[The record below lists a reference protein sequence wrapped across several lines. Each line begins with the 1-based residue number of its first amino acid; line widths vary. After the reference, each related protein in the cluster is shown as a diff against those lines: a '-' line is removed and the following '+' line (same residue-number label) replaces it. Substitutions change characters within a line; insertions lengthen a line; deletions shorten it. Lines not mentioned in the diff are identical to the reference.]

1 MDTFRP
7 RPPRPMRWFAA
18 LAAAIVALGLFAGL
32 TATAGAAGGD
42 ALQIRRVNTT
52 VPGRS
57 TLQFLYT
64 GNSSDVRGALVTDNG
79 NEVASDAPQVLAQDQ
94 KIAVAL
100 VFDTSDAMDSS
111 GALVAAKESAIK
123 WLQGRSEAEKANQ
136 LIGVY
141 TSNATAE
148 QVQSLTGDTARAVAA
163 IERVAPPAQAGE
175 NKKSAMWSTIALAA
189 NDLADKSGYQAN
201 VVVMTGASAT
211 TGASRSTA
219 NGAVANAGASVFAV
233 ELLGQGMSPG
243 ALDSMVRSNGGL
255 VFSTQTG
262 TDLGDLVSQVGTT
275 IDDQQFSIGFAAA
288 TEPGSVANLDLTI
301 GDQNARAAVVIGSE
315 VVGATSLDPEV
326 TTSAGGISFLQG
338 SLGMILLIGVVLIA
352 AVALAYGVIM
362 IFVKEDRLSTALQP
376 YDDALAHASVDTD
389 ADADGMGGLARTALV
404 QRAVALTEQVAEQRG
419 ILSRTEA
426 ALERANLPL
435 RAGEALFFYAAVVV
449 VATMLSLVVTG
460 SVILGLI
467 VGLVSALL
475 PVAIVSFLAGRR
487 RKQFMG
493 LLPDTL
499 SLLAGTLRAGY
510 SLMQG
515 VEAVS
520 QEVSEPMG
528 LELRRVI
535 TEARL
540 GRPLEEALDGVAERM
555 ASPDFAWAVMAIRIQ
570 REVGGNLSELLL
582 TVAETMVQRE
592 RLRRDV
598 AALTAEGRMS
608 AYVLIALPVGLG
620 LVMFVMNKEYTSKL
634 LNTTMGNIMLGAAVI
649 SAGVG
654 YLWMRKIINIRI

>member
-1 MDTFRP
+1 
-7 RPPRPMRWFAA
+7 
-18 LAAAIVALGLFAGL
+18 
-32 TATAGAAGGD
+32 
-42 ALQIRRVNTT
+42 
-52 VPGRS
+52 
-57 TLQFLYT
+57 
-64 GNSSDVRGALVTDNG
+64 
-79 NEVASDAPQVLAQDQ
+79 
-94 KIAVAL
+94 
-100 VFDTSDAMDSS
+100 
-111 GALVAAKESAIK
+111 
-123 WLQGRSEAEKANQ
+123 
-136 LIGVY
+136 
-141 TSNATAE
+141 
-148 QVQSLTGDTARAVAA
+148 
-163 IERVAPPAQAGE
+163 
-175 NKKSAMWSTIALAA
+175 
-189 NDLADKSGYQAN
+189 
-201 VVVMTGASAT
+201 
-211 TGASRSTA
+211 
-219 NGAVANAGASVFAV
+219 
-233 ELLGQGMSPG
+233 MSPG
-243 ALDSMVRSNGGL
+243 ALDSMVRANGGL
-255 VFSTQTG
+255 VFSTQAG

-275 IDDQQFSIGFAAA
+275 IDDQQFSIGFAAI
-288 TEPGSVANLDLTI
+288 TEVGSVANLDLTV
-301 GDQNARAAVVIGSE
+301 GDQNAKAAVVIGSE
-315 VVGATSLDPEV
+315 VVGAISLAPDV

-338 SLGMILLIGVVLIA
+338 PLGMILLIGVVLIA
-352 AVALAYGVIM
+352 AIALAYGVIM
-362 IFVKEDRLSTALQP
+362 IFVHEDRLSTALQP
-376 YDDALAHASVDTD
+376 YDDALANASVDTD
-389 ADADGMGGLARTALV
+389 DDEGMGGLARTALV

-449 VATMLSLVVTG
+449 VATMLILVVTG

-467 VGLVSALL
+467 VGLLAALL
-475 PVAIVSFLAGRR
+475 PVASVSFLAGRR
-487 RKQFMG
+487 RKQFMA

-528 LELRRVI
+528 LELRRVV

-608 AYVLIALPVGLG
+608 AYVLIALPIGLG
-620 LVMFVMNKEYTSKL
+620 LVMFVMNKDYTSKL
-634 LNTTMGNIMLGAAVI
+634 LNTTMGNIMLAAAVI
-649 SAGVG
+649 SAGIG

>member
-1 MDTFRP
+1 
-7 RPPRPMRWFAA
+7 MRWFAA
-18 LAAAIVALGLFAGL
+18 LAAAVVALGLFAGL
-32 TATAGAAGGD
+32 TTTAGAAGGD
-42 ALQIRRVNTT
+42 ALQIRQVDTT
-52 VPGRS
+52 DPGRS

-64 GNSSDVRGALVTDNG
+64 GDSSDVRGALVADNG
-79 NEVASDAPQVLAQDQ
+79 NEVASDAPQVLAQSG

-111 GALVAAKESAIK
+111 GALVAAKEAAVRWI
-123 WLQGRSEAEKANQ
+123 QGRSETERANQ
-136 LIGVY
+136 LVGVY
-141 TSNATAE
+141 TSNTTPD
-148 QVQSLTGDTARAVAA
+148 QVQSLTSDTARIVAA
-163 IERVAPPAQAGE
+163 IQRVAPPADAGE
-175 NKKSAMWSTIALAA
+175 NNESAMWGAIALAG
-189 NDLADKSGYQAN
+189 NDLADKDGYQAN
-201 VVVMTGASAT
+201 IVMMTGAGAT
-211 TGASRSTA
+211 IGASRSSA
-219 NGAVANAGASVFAV
+219 NGAVANSGASVFAV

-243 ALDSMVRSNGGL
+243 SLDSMVRENGGL

-262 TDLGDLVSQVGTT
+262 TDLGDLVTQVGTT
-275 IDDQQFSIGFAAA
+275 IDEQQFSIGFEAA
-288 TEPGSVANLDLTI
+288 TEVGSVANLDLTV
-301 GDQNARAAVVIGSE
+301 GDQNAKAAVVIGSE
-315 VVGATSLDPEV
+315 VVGATSLAPDV

-338 SLGMILLIGVVLIA
+338 PLGMILLIGVVLVA
-352 AVALAYGVIM
+352 AIALAYGVIM
-362 IFVKEDRLSTALQP
+362 IFVREDRLATALQP
-376 YDDALAHASVDTD
+376 YDDALANASVDND
-389 ADADGMGGLARTALV
+389 DDDEGMGGLARTALV

-475 PVAIVSFLAGRR
+475 PVAVVSFLAGRR

-528 LELRRVI
+528 LELRRVV

-582 TVAETMVQRE
+582 TVAETMIQRE

-608 AYVLIALPVGLG
+608 AYVLIALPIGLG

-634 LNTTMGNIMLGAAVI
+634 LDTTAGNVMLGAAVI
-649 SAGVG
+649 SAGIG

>member
-1 MDTFRP
+1 MNTFRP
-7 RPPRPMRWFAA
+7 RPPRPMRWIAA
-18 LAAAIVALGLFAGL
+18 LAASVVALGLFAGL
-32 TATAGAAGGD
+32 TTSAGAAGGD
-42 ALQIRRVNTT
+42 ALQIRQVDTT
-52 VPGRS
+52 QPGSS
-57 TLQFLYT
+57 TMQFLYT
-64 GNSSDVRGALVTDNG
+64 GDASDVRSALVSDNG
-79 NEVASDAPQVLAQDQ
+79 TEVASDAPQVLAQNE
-94 KIAVAL
+94 KIAIAL

-111 GALVAAKESAIK
+111 GALVAAKEAAVRWI
-123 WLQGRSEAEKANQ
+123 QGRSEAEKANQ
-136 LIGVY
+136 LVGVY
-141 TSNATAE
+141 TSNATPD
-148 QVQSLTGDTARAVAA
+148 QVQSLTSDTTRIVAA
-163 IERVAPPAQAGE
+163 IQRVSPPADAGE
-175 NKKSAMWSTIALAA
+175 NNTSAMWGAIALAG
-189 NDLADKSGYQAN
+189 NDLADKDGYQSN
-201 VVVMTGASAT
+201 IVMMTGTGAN

-219 NGAVANAGASVFAV
+219 NGAVVNSGASIFAV

-243 ALDSMVRSNGGL
+243 SLDSMVRANGGL

-262 TDLGDLVSQVGTT
+262 TDLGDLVTQVGTT
-275 IDDQQFSIGFAAA
+275 IDDQQFSIGFEAA
-288 TEPGSVANLDLTI
+288 TEAGSVANLDLTV
-301 GDQNARAAVVIGSE
+301 GDQNAKAAVVVGSE
-315 VVGATSLDPEV
+315 VIGATSLAPDV

-338 SLGMILLIGVVLIA
+338 PIGMILLIGVVLIA
-352 AVALAYGVIM
+352 AIGLAYGVIM
-362 IFVKEDRLSTALQP
+362 IFVREDRLSTALQP
-376 YDDALAHASVDTD
+376 YDDALAGTSPDTD
-389 ADADGMGGLARTALV
+389 EEDGLGGLARTALV

-435 RAGEALFFYAAVVV
+435 RAGEALFFYASIVV
-449 VATMLSLVVTG
+449 VATLLSLVVTG

-528 LELRRVI
+528 LELRRVV

-582 TVAETMVQRE
+582 TVAETMIQRE

-608 AYVLIALPVGLG
+608 AYVLIALPIGLG

-634 LNTTMGNIMLGAAVI
+634 LDTTAGNIMLGAAVI
-649 SAGVG
+649 SAGIG
-654 YLWMRKIINIRI
+654 YLWMRKIINIKI